1 MRATLDIDADIL
13 RAAKAIA
20 EAESKTLGQVLSEL
34 VRKGLTEIAAAPGL
48 TGEGCL
54 GVETESGRS
63 AEEGDR
69 DDGDAQEMS
78 HANDARHRR

>member
-34 VRKGLTEIAAAPGL
+34 VRRGLTEVAAAPGL
-48 TGEGCL
+48 TGEAFLRG
-54 GVETESGRS
+54 EMESGQP
-63 AEEGDR
+63 AGEGER
-69 DDGDAQEMS
+69 DDGDAKEMS